1 MIEYPVSIKYS
12 TLLVLL
18 YFRKRLYFRAMYN
31 VEEYWSNVADRIDGR
46 SGRNIIAGDD
56 EPYYRLKRRKFLDL
70 FRSENYSGKSI
81 LEIGP
86 GPGGNLSEVYKKNP
100 SKLVGAD
107 ISQSM
112 IELAGK
118 HIDSNI
124 ELVKIDG
131 SVLPFESDS
140 FDYIYTVTVLQH
152 NTDEDKLKELMAE
165 IARVSAHEIVIY
177 ERVENDIKGDK
188 LNFGRPIEYY
198 AAFFREHGFELKSTR
213 FLDIQLSSMLAGFTR
228 RYLNS
233 SSREEGEPLNK
244 FSLFVQ
250 SIGIPITA
258 IMDKFIAQK
267 RDLAQLRFVKIK

>member
-1 MIEYPVSIKYS
+1 
-12 TLLVLL
+12 
-18 YFRKRLYFRAMYN
+18 MYN
-31 VEEYWSNVADRIDGR
+31 VEEYWSNVADRIDDR

-56 EPYYRLKRRKFLDL
+56 EPYYRLKRKKFLDL
-70 FRSENYSGKSI
+70 FRSEDYSGKSI

-86 GPGGNLSEVYKKNP
+86 GPGGNLSEVFKKNP
-100 SKLVGAD
+100 GKLVGAD

-118 HIDSNI
+118 HINPSI

-131 SVLPFESDS
+131 SVLPFKSDS

-152 NTDEDKLKELMAE
+152 NTDKEKLEALMAE
-165 IARVSAHEIVIY
+165 MARVSANEIVIY
-177 ERVENDIKGDK
+177 ERVESEIRGDK

-198 AAFFREHGFELKSTR
+198 ASFFKKHGFELKTTR
-213 FLDIQLSSMLAGFTR
+213 FLDIQLSYMLAGFSR

-233 SSREEGEPLNK
+233 NAREEGEPLNK

-250 SIGIPITA
+250 TIGIPITSFL
-258 IMDKFIAQK
+258 DKFISQK